1 MHSLNCLTQVACH
14 VFKHFVRF
22 FIQKLKQTVYCL
34 LFEGFP
40 FEVCWFFVIEK
51 WTTSVRDFPFVL
63 IQRKCEEM
71 GNKGFVLVTKRFVL
85 YINSL
90 SGLDCLCTYYW
101 NKESKDWKRF
111 FFLKA
116 EKFIDFMDISFNFV
130 SVWNVWHVSILFNLY
145 NCISTLGTR

>member
-1 MHSLNCLTQVACH
+1 M
-14 VFKHFVRF
+14 
-22 FIQKLKQTVYCL
+22 YCL
-34 LFEGFP
+34 LFGGFP

-51 WTTSVRDFPFVL
+51 WTTSVRDFPFVF

-71 GNKGFVLVTKRFVL
+71 GNKGFVLVTKHFVL
-85 YINSL
+85 YISSL

-111 FFLKA
+111 FFLKV

-130 SVWNVWHVSILFNLY
+130 SVWNVWHVSILLIPTTVYQLLAHGKWASQHDKLSGKMKKVWF
-145 NCISTLGTR
+145 